1 LACEPAL
8 CVCGLAA
15 EARIARRAGFAAV
28 IGAGDL
34 PGGAR
39 CLVSFGIAGGLDPDL
54 RPGDVIL
61 TDAVV
66 GEAEAWRGGMQPLLG
81 ELARRVGA
89 RDGPVFG
96 AGAILATPAAKARL
110 HRDTGALA
118 VDLESAAV
126 ARAAAAR
133 GIPFVVLRAIAD
145 PAERDLPSAALLP
158 LGAGGRPGY
167 FRILRSVWRQPGQL
181 PGLAGLAREARQALA
196 ALAEPAAALH
206 RMLEASS
213 SPSV

>member
-1 LACEPAL
+1 MACEPAL

-54 RPGDVIL
+54 RPG
-61 TDAVV
+61 TVV
-66 GEAEAWRGGMQPLLG
+66 AASEVVAADGQWPAQVPDLG
-81 ELARRVGA
+81 LPVGRVYGA
-89 RDGPVFG
+89 AAIV
-96 AGAILATPAAKARL
+96 AGRAAKARL

-145 PAERDLPSAALLP
+145 PAERDLPPAALIP